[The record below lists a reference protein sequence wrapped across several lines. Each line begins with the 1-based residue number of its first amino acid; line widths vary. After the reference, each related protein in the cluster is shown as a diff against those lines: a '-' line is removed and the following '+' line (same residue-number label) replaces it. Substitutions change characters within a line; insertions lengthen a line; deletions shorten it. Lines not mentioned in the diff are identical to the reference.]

1 LARRHYP
8 GRVSETVA
16 VQLSDDERA
25 LLVRGLGEWGG
36 PTRPTDALARA
47 MGSDDVAGLLADTKR
62 VAVQLEAGE
71 PLTAADWARSL
82 IATEIAFAS
91 DYYGS
96 GWDWSTTVGLDD
108 EETIRRLRQL
118 QRKLISVARLP

>member
-1 LARRHYP
+1 MSE
-8 GRVSETVA
+8 RVA
-16 VQLSDDERA
+16 IQLSGDERA
-25 LLVRGLGEWGG
+25 LLVCGLGEWGG

-47 MGSDDVAGLLADTKR
+47 MGSEDVAGLLADTKR

-71 PLTAADWARSL
+71 PLSAADWARAL

-96 GWDWSTTVGLDD
+96 GWDWSSTTGLGD
-108 EETIRRLRQL
+108 EETIRQLRQV

>member
-1 LARRHYP
+1 VSRRHYS
-8 GRVSETVA
+8 GRVSERVA
-16 VQLSDDERA
+16 IQLSGDERA
-25 LLVRGLGEWGG
+25 LLVCGLGEWGG

-47 MGSDDVAGLLADTKR
+47 MGSEDVAGLLADTKR

-71 PLTAADWARSL
+71 PLSAADWARAL

-96 GWDWSTTVGLDD
+96 GWDWSSTTGLGD
-108 EETIRRLRQL
+108 EETIRQLRQV